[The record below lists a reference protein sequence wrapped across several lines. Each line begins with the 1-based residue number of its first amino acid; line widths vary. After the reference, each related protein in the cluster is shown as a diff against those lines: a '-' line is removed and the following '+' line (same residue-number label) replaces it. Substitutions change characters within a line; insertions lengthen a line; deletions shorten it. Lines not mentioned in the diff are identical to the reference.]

1 MSLKGQKTTTTS
13 IDWDVFKSL
22 VSKLER
28 DGNYK
33 YCLLITIGVFT
44 GLRISDLLQLR
55 YSQFEDS
62 EYLTVVEQKTK
73 KTRKIKINP
82 DLKTSVMRLKDL
94 SGVVDSD
101 WPIFMNRYG
110 TKPIDK
116 SWININLKKILKQ
129 YGIEC
134 EGNISSHIFRKTL
147 GNRVLKLNNYSN
159 ESVILLMELF
169 GHSSVTIT
177 KKYLGIREREVMSV
191 YDSLSL

>member
-44 GLRISDLLQLR
+44 GLRISDLLQLK

-94 SGVVDSD
+94 SGVTNSD

-116 SWININLKKILKQ
+116 SWINVNLKKI
-129 YGIEC
+129 
-134 EGNISSHIFRKTL
+134 F
-147 GNRVLKLNNYSN
+147 
-159 ESVILLMELF
+159 
-169 GHSSVTIT
+169 

>member
-44 GLRISDLLQLR
+44 GLRISDLLQLK
-55 YSQFEDS
+55 YSQFE
-62 EYLTVVEQKTK
+62 ETNYLTVVEQKTK

-94 SGVVDSD
+94 SGVTNSD

-116 SWININLKKILKQ
+116 SWINVNLKKI
-129 YGIEC
+129 
-134 EGNISSHIFRKTL
+134 F
-147 GNRVLKLNNYSN
+147 
-159 ESVILLMELF
+159 
-169 GHSSVTIT
+169 

>member
-82 DLKTSVMRLKDL
+82 DLKRSVMRLKDL

-116 SWININLKKILKQ
+116 SWINVNLKKIFKQ

-134 EGNISSHIFRKTL
+134 EGNISSHFQRKTMA
-147 GNRVLKLNNYSN
+147 NRVLKLNNYSN
-159 ESVILLMELF
+159 ESIILLMELF

>member
-44 GLRISDLLQLR
+44 GLRISDLLQLK
-55 YSQFEDS
+55 YSQFEET

-82 DLKTSVMRLKDL
+82 DLKTLVMRLKDL
-94 SGVVDSD
+94 SGVTNSD

-116 SWININLKKILKQ
+116 SWINVNLKKI
-129 YGIEC
+129 
-134 EGNISSHIFRKTL
+134 F
-147 GNRVLKLNNYSN
+147 
-159 ESVILLMELF
+159 
-169 GHSSVTIT
+169 